1 MMVMLMLG
9 FLHQA
14 LADLEEPTPAKLL
27 TFLHQQVCL
36 IFDTEKIRDGADM
49 IILEVQKTEPT
60 LRWAGA
66 GRPLWWITREGFYEA
81 KGERASIGG
90 YTPVGYNFSD
100 KTLPIEEDMR
110 LYLFSDGYG
119 DQFGGIEGKK
129 LSTGRFKRIL
139 QETAHLPL
147 PEQGEALHR
156 FFMEWKGDY
165 EQVDDVLVLGLKP
178 LRR

>member
-14 LADLEEPTPAKLL
+14 LANLEEPTPARLL

-49 IILEVQKTEPT
+49 IILEVQKAEPN

-110 LYLFSDGYG
+110 WGC
-119 DQFGGIEGKK
+119 
-129 LSTGRFKRIL
+129 
-139 QETAHLPL
+139 
-147 PEQGEALHR
+147 
-156 FFMEWKGDY
+156 
-165 EQVDDVLVLGLKP
+165 LGLVSI
-178 LRR
+178 LRLLSRMVGLLLPVGFTSPGMLCLLGLLV